1 MTITPGPYLW
11 RMRPEDEY
19 RVVEVF
25 HDKNNGA
32 MFCMTGS
39 NYTHRPTYGHEFVR
53 LVPAEEVEKAW
64 DECAALVA
72 PGGIEWMQS
81 RARRVATGDEQ

>member
-1 MTITPGPYLW
+1 MTLTPGPYLW

-39 NYTHRPTYGHEFVR
+39 NYTHRPTQGHEFVR
-53 LVPAEEVEKAW
+53 LVPAEEVEKAFMEGAESETW
-64 DECAALVA
+64 HYDT
-72 PGGIEWMQS
+72 S
-81 RARRVATGDEQ
+81 RARRVATGEEQ